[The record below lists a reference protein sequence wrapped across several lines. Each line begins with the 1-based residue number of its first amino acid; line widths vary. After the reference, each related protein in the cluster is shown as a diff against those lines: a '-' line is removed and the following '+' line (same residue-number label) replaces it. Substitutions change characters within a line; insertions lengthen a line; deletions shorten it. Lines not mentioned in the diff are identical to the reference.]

1 MFGTG
6 RCRIHR
12 PIGPWPQ
19 LVDRAEINPATL
31 VRIDIDF
38 SGAAA
43 VRALFHVDSL
53 FAIAGVALSKGFF
66 VSWVIPCSTAVWAF
80 DFDWA
85 ATTVAYV
92 ANSSCHVL
100 NLLIWMLSG
109 PRPHISQRIWL
120 VCWPA

>member
-6 RCRIHR
+6 QCRIHR

-19 LVDRAEINPATL
+19 LVDRAAEVSPATL
-31 VRIDIDF
+31 VSIDIDF

-43 VRALFHVDSL
+43 VRALIHFDGL
-53 FAIAGVALSKGFF
+53 FAVAGVALSEGLF
-66 VSWVIPCSTAVWAF
+66 VSWVIPCSTAIWAL

-100 NLLIWMLSG
+100 SLLIWM
-109 PRPHISQRIWL
+109 
-120 VCWPA
+120 